1 MGSSH
6 HHHHHSQ
13 DPKNIKIMRLV
24 TGEDI
29 IGNISESQG
38 LITIKKAFVI
48 IPMQATPGKPV
59 QLVLSPWQPYT
70 DDKEIVI
77 DDSKVITITS
87 PKDDIIKSYESHT
100 RVLENK
106 QVEEIL
112 RLEKEIEDL
121 QRMKEQ
127 QELSLTEA
135 SLQKLQ
141 ERRDQELRRLEE
153 E

>member
-1 MGSSH
+1 
-6 HHHHHSQ
+6 
-13 DPKNIKIMRLV
+13 
-24 TGEDI
+24 
-29 IGNISESQG
+29 
-38 LITIKKAFVI
+38 
-48 IPMQATPGKPV
+48 
-59 QLVLSPWQPYT
+59 
-70 DDKEIVI
+70 
-77 DDSKVITITS
+77 
-87 PKDDIIKSYESHT
+87 
-100 RVLENK
+100 ENK

>member
-1 MGSSH
+1 M
-6 HHHHHSQ
+6 
-13 DPKNIKIMRLV
+13 KNIKIMRLV

-100 RVLENK
+100 S
-106 QVEEIL
+106 EIITPSGL
-112 RLEKEIEDL
+112 I
-121 QRMKEQ
+121 
-127 QELSLTEA
+127 TETKVP
-135 SLQKLQ
+135 KL
-141 ERRDQELRRLEE
+141 
-153 E
+153 